1 MLRMPDVLVRVRAA
15 CLSHS
20 MPQPVAYNYPSLP
33 HARSVPC
40 HPPRRD
46 VATQERKRLLFSAL
60 TDEGAVFW
68 SDFLDLQAQ
77 GPIPWRNEISHAIQ
91 SCSKVVALVDEQY
104 LLSYNC
110 LEVRPGPR
118 YQHRDT

>member
-1 MLRMPDVLVRVRAA
+1 M
-15 CLSHS
+15 
-20 MPQPVAYNYPSLP
+20 
-33 HARSVPC
+33 
-40 HPPRRD
+40 
-46 VATQERKRLLFSAL
+46 ATQERKRLLFSAL

-77 GPIPWRNEISHAIQ
+77 GPIPWRNEISNAIQ
-91 SCSKVVALVDEQY
+91 SCSKLVALVDEQY

-118 YQHRDT
+118 HQRDR